1 MVNPKRVYIVKPGA
15 PGKGPVVYLMGRDQR
30 ADDNWALLYAIQ
42 LAKESGSQA
51 EVLFCLVPGFSGAGL
66 RQYGFM
72 LRGLEKV
79 ALRLHSLGI
88 RFNLLKGDP
97 VTIVPKFL
105 DERKASGLVM
115 DFDPLRG
122 RQQWKERIA
131 TKIDIPF
138 HEVDA
143 HNIVP
148 CRVASSKQ
156 AFGAYTLRP
165 SVKRLIPEFLDEYP
179 ALVPAGNHIPG
190 ALAFQADGVLHELKP
205 DPGVPEQNWLIPGE
219 KEAMRQLEKFI
230 EEKLDRY
237 AADKNDP
244 NLRATSGLSAYLHF
258 GQLSAQRVALEIV
271 KRVPA
276 SLSTA
281 GFLEELIVR
290 RELADNY
297 CFYNPCY
304 DSFEGFPDWAKKTLN
319 QHRTDERSYAYCRD
333 QFEQAATHDR
343 LWNAAQNQMVKT
355 GYMHGYMRMYWAKKI
370 LEWSASPEEALGT
383 AIYLNDRYQLDG
395 RDPNGY
401 TGCAWSIGGVHD
413 RAWSERPV
421 YGKIRYM
428 NDKGAA
434 RKFDVKKYVDQW
446 KG

>member
-1 MVNPKRVYIVKPGA
+1 MVNTKRIHIVKPGV
-15 PGKGPVVYLMGRDQR
+15 PGKGPVVYWMGRDQR
-30 ADDNWALLYAIQ
+30 TDDNWALLHTIQ

-51 EVLFCLVPGFSGAGL
+51 EVIFCLVPGFLGAGL

-72 LRGLEKV
+72 IRGLEKV
-79 ALRLHSLGI
+79 AFRLRSLGI
-88 RFNLLKGDP
+88 RFSLLKGDP
-97 VTIVPKFL
+97 VTAIPQYL
-105 DERKASGLVM
+105 EEHKACSLVM
-115 DFDPLRG
+115 DFDPLRM

-131 TKIDIPF
+131 GKINIPF
-138 HEVDA
+138 AEVDA

-165 SVKRLIPEFLDEYP
+165 SLNGLLSGFLVEYP
-179 ALVPAGNHIPG
+179 ALVHAGNPIADDPT
-190 ALAFQADGVLHELKP
+190 FQADAVLHDLKP
-205 DPGVPEQNWLIPGE
+205 DPGVPEQDELKPGE
-219 KEAMRQLEKFI
+219 DEAWKHLVRFI
-230 EEKLDRY
+230 EEQLGRY
-237 AADKNDP
+237 DTEKNDP
-244 NLRATSGLSAYLHF
+244 NLGTTSRLSAYLHF
-258 GQLSAQRVALEIV
+258 GQLSAQRVALEII

-276 SLSTA
+276 SPSTA

-297 CFYNPCY
+297 CFYNPSY
-304 DSFEGFPDWAKKTLN
+304 DSFEGFPDWSKKTLN
-319 QHRTDERSYAYCRD
+319 QHREDERSYVYSRD
-333 QFEQAATHDR
+333 QFEEAATHDR
-343 LWNAAQNQMVKT
+343 LWNAAQSEMLKT

-370 LEWSASPEEALGT
+370 LEWTVSPEEALET

-401 TGCAWSIGGVHD
+401 AGCAWSIGGVHD
-413 RAWSERPV
+413 RAWSDRLV

-434 RKFDVKKYVDQW
+434 RKFDVNKYISKW

>member
-1 MVNPKRVYIVKPGA
+1 MKPGV
-15 PGKGPVVYLMGRDQR
+15 PGKGPVVYWMGRDQR
-30 ADDNWALLYAIQ
+30 ADDNWALLYTIQ

-51 EVLFCLVPGFSGAGL
+51 EVIFCLVPGFLGAGL

-79 ALRLHSLGI
+79 SFRLRSLGI
-88 RFNLLKGDP
+88 RFSLLKGDP
-97 VTIVPKFL
+97 VTAIPQYL
-105 DERKASGLVM
+105 EEHKASSLVM
-115 DFDPLRG
+115 DFDPLRM

-131 TKIDIPF
+131 AKINIPF

-148 CRVASSKQ
+148 CRLASSKQ

-165 SVKRLIPEFLDEYP
+165 SVRRLLPEFLDEFP
-179 ALVPAGNHIPG
+179 DSVTAGNPIAGTP
-190 ALAFQADGVLHELKP
+190 AFHADKVLHDLMP
-205 DPGVPEQNWLIPGE
+205 DPGVPEQDGLKPGE
-219 KEAMRQLEKFI
+219 DEARRHLGRFI
-230 EEKLDRY
+230 EEQLERY
-237 AADKNDP
+237 DTEKNDP
-244 NLRATSGLSAYLHF
+244 NLGATSRLSAYLHF
-258 GQLSAQRVALEIV
+258 GQLSAQRVALEII

-276 SLSTA
+276 SPSTA

-297 CFYNPCY
+297 CFYNAHY

-319 QHRTDERSYAYCRD
+319 QHREDERRYVYSRE
-333 QFEQAATHDR
+333 QFEQAATHDP
-343 LWNAAQNQMVKT
+343 LWNAAQRQMVQS

-370 LEWSASPEEALGT
+370 LEWSPSPEEAL
-383 AIYLNDRYQLDG
+383 AAALYLNDRYQLDG

-401 TGCAWSIGGVHD
+401 AGCAWSIGGVHD
-413 RAWSERPV
+413 RAWPERPV

-434 RKFDVKKYVDQW
+434 RKFDVKKYISKW
-446 KG
+446 TG